1 MRVWTH
7 GVVHRLRNPR
17 ATAGSRRTRIGA
29 GTAKYSRHYSHYSMS
44 TTIQVSTETR
54 NVLEYLKMG
63 GQTYDDVIREL
74 ILLHPQKLTMAE
86 LVRRARGP
94 AGPIEELIA
103 KSRAQP
109 Y

>member
-1 MRVWTH
+1 MDPSLFGLLHAKVAH
-7 GVVHRLRNPR
+7 
-17 ATAGSRRTRIGA
+17 AGSSE
-29 GTAKYSRHYSHYSMS
+29 YSRHYSHYSMS

-54 NVLEYLKMG
+54 HVLEYLKVG

-86 LVRRARGP
+86 LGRRARGP

-103 KSRAQP
+103 KSRQQP

>member
-1 MRVWTH
+1 MDPALF
-7 GVVHRLRNPR
+7 GLVH
-17 ATAGSRRTRIGA
+17 AKAAHAGSSEC
-29 GTAKYSRHYSHYSMS
+29 SRYYSHYSMS
-44 TTIQVSTETR
+44 TTIHVSTETR
-54 NVLEYLKMG
+54 HVLEHLKMG

-74 ILLHPQKLTMAE
+74 ILLHPQKRTMAE

-103 KSRAQP
+103 KSRQQP

>member
-1 MRVWTH
+1 MDPALF
-7 GVVHRLRNPR
+7 GLVH
-17 ATAGSRRTRIGA
+17 AKAAHAGSSE
-29 GTAKYSRHYSHYSMS
+29 YSRYYSHYSMS
-44 TTIQVSTETR
+44 TTIHVSTETR
-54 NVLEYLKMG
+54 HVLEYLKMG

-86 LVRRARGP
+86 LGRRSRGP

-103 KSRAQP
+103 KSRQQP